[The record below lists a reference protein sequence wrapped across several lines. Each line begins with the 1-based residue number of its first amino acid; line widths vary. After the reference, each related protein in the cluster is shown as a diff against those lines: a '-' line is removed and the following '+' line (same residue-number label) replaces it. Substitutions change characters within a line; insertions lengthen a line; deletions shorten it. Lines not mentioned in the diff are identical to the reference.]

1 MSATDTL
8 TRARVLGYWCDL
20 LQSHHLPGHV
30 QTADLIRRW
39 RCHQS
44 TVSRRLMAMHDAGL
58 AFVTTSRRGTYWIDP
73 LMPQR
78 LEIDYLT
85 PQPASATAR
94 AGFTS
99 TTP

>member
-1 MSATDTL
+1 M
-8 TRARVLGYWCDL
+8 LGYWCDL
-20 LQSHHLPGHV
+20 LQSQQLPGHV
-30 QTADLIRRW
+30 LTADLIKRW

-85 PQPASATAR
+85 PQHQEGP
-94 AGFTS
+94 
-99 TTP
+99 

>member
-1 MSATDTL
+1 
-8 TRARVLGYWCDL
+8 
-20 LQSHHLPGHV
+20 
-30 QTADLIRRW
+30 
-39 RCHQS
+39 
-44 TVSRRLMAMHDAGL
+44 MAMHDAGL

-85 PQPASATAR
+85 PSPASATAK

-99 TTP
+99 TTT